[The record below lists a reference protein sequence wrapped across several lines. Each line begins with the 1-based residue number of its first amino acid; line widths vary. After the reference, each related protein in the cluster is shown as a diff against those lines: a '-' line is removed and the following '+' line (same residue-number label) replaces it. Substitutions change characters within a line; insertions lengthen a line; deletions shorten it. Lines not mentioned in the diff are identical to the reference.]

1 MLNCPFSD
9 VMWGMAL
16 PVGEGEREG
25 RGEEAREEEGEK

>member
-1 MLNCPFSD
+1 MLNCSFSD
-9 VMWGMAL
+9 VIWGMAL